1 MHDDVREDKDKRQ
14 KDKRDKDKRD
24 REELE
29 FSTTTRG
36 AQVAEYLNRIADGL
50 RQGALTIGAAGHT
63 VHLQPAETIR
73 LEVEAENRADKGKGS
88 LQLEISWKTASPAR
102 ESVAEVLVIET
113 DAHHLPQLAAYPPR
127 GKDA

>member
-1 MHDDVREDKDKRQ
+1 VNDKAREDKDKRQ
-14 KDKRDKDKRD
+14 KDKRG

-50 RQGALTIGAAGHT
+50 RQGTLTIGAAGHT
-63 VHLQPAETIR
+63 VQLQPSETIR
-73 LEVEAENRADKGKGS
+73 LEVEVENRVDKGKGS

-102 ESVAEVLVIET
+102 ESVEDVLVIET
-113 DAHHLPQLAAYPPR
+113 DSRYTPQLAAYPPR